1 MKVIITGIVF
11 ILFQMVSYAQEPVR
25 ENTDSILFQKNFI
38 LNRINVKENV
48 GIDSLLMNYILY
60 NNQNITTKGYRVEIY
75 FNSGMNAKEEALRVK
90 TQFLDS
96 FPDIHVYVIYQSPNF
111 IIRVGD
117 CRVKGDALRLKHII
131 RMEYP
136 NAFIVP
142 DLIKFPKLY
151 IKEESTIE
159 NE

>member
-1 MKVIITGIVF
+1 MKVIITVIVF
-11 ILFQMVSYAQEPVR
+11 ILFQIMSYAQEPVR
-25 ENTDSILFQKNFI
+25 ERADSSLFQENNI
-38 LNRINVKENV
+38 LNRINVKEDV
-48 GIDSLLMNYILY
+48 GIDSLLMNYITY
-60 NNQNITTKGYRVEIY
+60 NNENITTKGYRVEIY
-75 FNSGMNAKEEALRVK
+75 FNSGMNAKEEALKVK

-96 FPDIHVYVIYQSPNF
+96 FPDIPVYVIYQSPNF

-117 CRVKGDALRLKHII
+117 CRFKGDALKLKHLI

-142 DLIKFPKLY
+142 DLIRFPKLY